1 MVFMNNLM
9 KWYKALKPK
18 QFVLAGVFMLA
29 LATSI
34 GLGFANR
41 IGTQAATPRD
51 DDTRNSI
58 DGCRNN
64 GGIGAE
70 NAAELIK
77 DIQSSNANNCV
88 GGGHRDLATIYS
100 FFGLTPDKYNEFI
113 ANAKD
118 GTLFRDGR
126 VEVEFDGK
134 NVVVMTG
141 VKTVGRTDQGD
152 PPSIREPFQING
164 INGKTFYRSTPDHSF
179 ADHRQSLPVMV
190 LFDNQGVAKIVIM
203 NSCGNPT
210 FGTPKTPAATC
221 KTLTKT
227 QPDAEKKPNTYKF
240 GVQAE
245 FRDNATFSR
254 AVFTFSDGTAPKTIT
269 NLNDQ
274 VEHTFTKDA
283 KVTVTVYAR
292 VPGGGEI
299 QAPGAAECEK
309 QIKYIPPFYVCEK
322 LMLTTLDEQ
331 KRKYRFTVIAD
342 HDQTTTLKDA
352 DFTVDGTQTTT
363 GVVTKD
369 GDGNIY
375 KEYAF
380 NDEKDHVITAV
391 ANFNTTQGL
400 KSDGSGCKQT
410 VKFKKEPKCE
420 VPGKEHLPPNH
431 PDCGYCKPGIPKG
444 DDRCKEIP
452 PTPEMPK
459 TGPGSALSLFA
470 GTSALGF
477 AGHKLYQRRRNNK
490 RDL

>member
-1 MVFMNNLM
+1 MVFKNLM

-41 IGTQAATPRD
+41 IGTSAAVIRD
-51 DDTRNSI
+51 NDTTNSI

-64 GGIGAE
+64 GGIGAAD
-70 NAAELIK
+70 AAELIK
-77 DIQSSNANNCV
+77 DIQDSSAGNCS

-100 FFGLTPDKYNEFI
+100 YFGLTPDKYNEFI

-118 GTLFRDGR
+118 GILYRDGH
-126 VEVEFDGK
+126 VEVGG
-134 NVVVMTG
+134 VTVMTD
-141 VKTVGRTDQGD
+141 VKTVGRTTQGD
-152 PPSIREPFQING
+152 PASIREPFQING
-164 INGKTFYRSTPDHSF
+164 KTYYRSKPEHSF
-179 ADHRQSLPVMV
+179 AASRQWLPVMV
-190 LFDNQGVAKIVIM
+190 LFDSKGVARTIIM
-203 NSCGNPT
+203 NSCGNPL

-245 FRDNATFSR
+245 FVNNATFSR
-254 AVFTFSDGTAPKTIT
+254 AVFSFSDGTAPKTIT

-292 VPGGGEI
+292 VPGGAEI
-299 QAPGAAECEK
+299 QAPGSPDCEK
-309 QIKYIPPFYVCEK
+309 QIKYVPPFFVCSSMV
-322 LMLTTLDEQ
+322 LATIDQQ
-331 KRKYRFTVIAD
+331 KRSYRFTVKVS
-342 HDQTTTLKDA
+342 HDKTTTLKDI
-352 DFTVDGTQTTT
+352 DFTADSTTT
-363 GVVTKD
+363 KGVTTKD

-375 KEYAF
+375 KEYTF
-380 NDEKDHVITAV
+380 SDEKDHVITAV
-391 ANFNTTQGL
+391 ANFNTTEGV

-420 VPGKEHLPPNH
+420 VPGFEHLPPNH
-431 PDCGYCKPGIPKG
+431 PDCGYCKPGIPKN
-444 DDRCKEIP
+444 DARCKEVP
-452 PTPEMPK
+452 PTEMPK
-459 TGPGSALSLFA
+459 TGPGSVLGLFA
-470 GTSALGF
+470 GTSVAGF
-477 AGHKLYQRRRNNK
+477 VGHKLYQRRRNQ